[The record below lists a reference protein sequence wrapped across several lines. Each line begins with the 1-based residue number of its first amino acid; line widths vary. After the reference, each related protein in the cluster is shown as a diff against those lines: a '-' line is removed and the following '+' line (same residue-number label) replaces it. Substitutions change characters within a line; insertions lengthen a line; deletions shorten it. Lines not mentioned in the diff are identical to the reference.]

1 MSEPVRIDRRSFNVA
16 WAYAL
21 LGGAAISIT
30 GCGSSSPSSPSG
42 SNPPPAAG
50 PGDKS
55 GDVSGNHGHVATVTA
70 AQLSA
75 GGALSLNIRGV
86 SDHPHTVSLSAG
98 EVASIASGT
107 RVSKASSSDDGHAHT
122 VTFN

>member
-1 MSEPVRIDRRSFNVA
+1 MGLRTS
-16 WAYAL
+16 
-21 LGGAAISIT
+21 GGAAITIT
-30 GCGSSSPSSPSG
+30 GCGGGSSSPSSPSG
-42 SNPPPAAG
+42 SNPPAAG

-55 GDVSGNHGHVATVTA
+55 GDVSANHGHVATITA

-86 SDHPHTVSLSAG
+86 SDHAHTVNLSAG
-98 EVASIASGT
+98 EVTSVASGT